1 MIGNPGRRALLL
13 SAAAALL
20 VSGCRPDADPGP
32 LLSGR
37 QTAAQPTPEAP
48 TSAPAS
54 PASATVTPPVTTQ
67 LTPPATPPVTPAPA
81 VTTPSHEQIAAR
93 FAGHVPSYWGLE
105 APKVL
110 RVLTEPAAGIALT
123 LDFCGGPLG
132 NRVDYAAL
140 DMLQRLQVPATL
152 FMNARWIHANRS
164 LAGDLAAVPFF
175 ELANHGSQHLPLS
188 VAGHSAYGIPGTQS
202 SLQVYDEIMTNDKL
216 LTEITGER
224 PRFFRP
230 GTAYLDEVAAEICHA
245 LGTIPAGFSINADGG
260 ATYPKELVAQVTA
273 KAKPGDII
281 ISHGNQPG
289 SGTAAGLAMAI
300 PVLLD
305 QACAFT
311 TLSAGVPS
319 S

>member
-20 VSGCRPDADPGP
+20 VSGCRPGADPGP
-32 LLSGR
+32 PPSGG
-37 QTAAQPTPEAP
+37 QTAAHPTGAP
-48 TSAPAS
+48 TTAPA
-54 PASATVTPPVTTQ
+54 PAASAKVTPTVTPQVTPPV
-67 LTPPATPPVTPAPA
+67 APPVAPAPA
-81 VTTPSHEQIAAR
+81 VTTLSHEQIAAR
-93 FAGHVPSYWGLE
+93 FAGQVPSYWGLE

-110 RVLTEPAAGIALT
+110 RVLTKPAAGIALT
-123 LDFCGGPLG
+123 LDFCGGPRG
-132 NRVDYAAL
+132 NGVDHAAL

-202 SLQVYDEIMTNDKL
+202 SWQVYDEVMTNDKL
-216 LTEITGER
+216 LTEITGKR

-230 GTAYLDEVAAEICHA
+230 GTAFLDEVAAEICHA

-260 ATYPKELVAQVTA
+260 ATYPKELVAKVTA
-273 KAKPGDII
+273 KARPGDII

-289 SGTAAGLAMAI
+289 SGTAAGLAMGI

-319 S
+319 P

>member
-1 MIGNPGRRALLL
+1 M
-13 SAAAALL
+13 
-20 VSGCRPDADPGP
+20 D
-32 LLSGR
+32 
-37 QTAAQPTPEAP
+37 
-48 TSAPAS
+48 
-54 PASATVTPPVTTQ
+54 
-67 LTPPATPPVTPAPA
+67 
-81 VTTPSHEQIAAR
+81 H
-93 FAGHVPSYWGLE
+93 
-105 APKVL
+105 
-110 RVLTEPAAGIALT
+110 
-123 LDFCGGPLG
+123 
-132 NRVDYAAL
+132 AAL

-216 LTEITGER
+216 LTEITGKR

-230 GTAYLDEVAAEICHA
+230 GTAFLDEVAAEICHA

-260 ATYPKELVAQVTA
+260 ATYPKELVAEATA
-273 KAKPGDII
+273 KARPGDII

-305 QACAFT
+305 QAWAFT

-319 S
+319 P